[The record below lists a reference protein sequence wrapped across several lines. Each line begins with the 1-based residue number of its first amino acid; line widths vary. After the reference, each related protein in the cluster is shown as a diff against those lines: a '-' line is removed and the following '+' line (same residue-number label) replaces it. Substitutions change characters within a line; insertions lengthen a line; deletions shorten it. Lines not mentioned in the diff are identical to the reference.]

1 MREVSLLSLVIVE
14 VGFIVDSSLAAFA
27 WMQFSVEMAFG
38 ENLYVRL
45 IEVQMAADWISWG
58 YRERLH

>member
-1 MREVSLLSLVIVE
+1 MREASLPSLVIVE
-14 VGFIVDSSLAAFA
+14 VGFIVDSSLVAFA